1 MDMYLSLFRMAV
13 LYGEM
18 VLNKTSKTL
27 CKLSAPRRTASDFYP
42 PHCKQISRIIHP
54 RLFSVCLWIRSF
66 KLIQLV
72 DLIVAV
78 SFCNSPLQGGVWQ
91 KLASKFC
98 LRMLIS
104 MPHESSHPPQ
114 TVVIR
119 NALFHCARRKTYC
132 YLNYLVPIWCSG
144 EIFFCKQLM
153 NTNLI
158 AIFTLITDIL
168 VYGYNMKS
176 YGALPVIH
184 CFSCMSFSYQEHWS
198 TMRYIYRRP
207 ELFTDRCNEPFMSR
221 GIPVHNCTTICVT
234 MKEPEIKGGL
244 ILGYNYIRG
253 CADKVLI
260 SGFNR
265 SALDTH
271 RFPFVDV
278 CRLLPRNQLINSREL
293 NQIVVGDVHIC
304 GCYGNRCNGGG
315 SRRTPT
321 APFILLV
328 TFLLIA
334 AQHHFST
341 STYF

>member
-1 MDMYLSLFRMAV
+1 LLPGTVFECNAGVIHLLKMR
-13 LYGEM
+13 
-18 VLNKTSKTL
+18 SKNR
-27 CKLSAPRRTASDFYP
+27 KRAPRVKRRGKIKEVGPLTTSLPNVGRADTL
-42 PHCKQISRIIHP
+42 QTQ
-54 RLFSVCLWIRSF
+54 LWICIYLYF
-66 KLIQLV
+66 
-72 DLIVAV
+72 
-78 SFCNSPLQGGVWQ
+78 GWQ
-91 KLASKFC
+91 
-98 LRMLIS
+98 
-104 MPHESSHPPQ
+104 
-114 TVVIR
+114 
-119 NALFHCARRKTYC
+119 
-132 YLNYLVPIWCSG
+132 
-144 EIFFCKQLM
+144 EIFSCELM
-153 NTNLI
+153 NTNFI

-221 GIPVHNCTTICVT
+221 GIPLHNCTTICVT

-334 AQHHFST
+334 AHHHFFT

>member
-1 MDMYLSLFRMAV
+1 MNLLIHRKLLSFV
-13 LYGEM
+13 
-18 VLNKTSKTL
+18 TL
-27 CKLSAPRRTASDFYP
+27 CF
-42 PHCKQISRIIHP
+42 
-54 RLFSVCLWIRSF
+54 
-66 KLIQLV
+66 
-72 DLIVAV
+72 IV
-78 SFCNSPLQGGVWQ
+78 Q
-91 KLASKFC
+91 
-98 LRMLIS
+98 
-104 MPHESSHPPQ
+104 
-114 TVVIR
+114 
-119 NALFHCARRKTYC
+119 
-132 YLNYLVPIWCSG
+132 
-144 EIFFCKQLM
+144 
-153 NTNLI
+153 
-158 AIFTLITDIL
+158 
-168 VYGYNMKS
+168 
-176 YGALPVIH
+176 GALPVIH

-221 GIPVHNCTTICVT
+221 GIPLHNCTTICVT

-334 AQHHFST
+334 AHHHFST

>member
-1 MDMYLSLFRMAV
+1 
-13 LYGEM
+13 
-18 VLNKTSKTL
+18 
-27 CKLSAPRRTASDFYP
+27 
-42 PHCKQISRIIHP
+42 
-54 RLFSVCLWIRSF
+54 
-66 KLIQLV
+66 
-72 DLIVAV
+72 
-78 SFCNSPLQGGVWQ
+78 
-91 KLASKFC
+91 
-98 LRMLIS
+98 
-104 MPHESSHPPQ
+104 
-114 TVVIR
+114 
-119 NALFHCARRKTYC
+119 
-132 YLNYLVPIWCSG
+132 
-144 EIFFCKQLM
+144 
-153 NTNLI
+153 
-158 AIFTLITDIL
+158 
-168 VYGYNMKS
+168 
-176 YGALPVIH
+176 LPVIH

-221 GIPVHNCTTICVT
+221 GIPLHNCTTICVT

-334 AQHHFST
+334 AHHHFST